1 MEPVA
6 VYKCLCD
13 VQRLRILNLLQDGP
27 LCVCHLMSLLDETQV
42 KISKQLLY
50 MKRLGLLEV
59 ERQAQWRI
67 YRIKE
72 PRNPLLEQNLKCL
85 QDLKTEDFP
94 FTEDLK
100 AKQKM
105 FAGRERTPTAK
116 ICCLTKEP
124 S

>member
-1 MEPVA
+1 MEAVS

-27 LCVCHLMSLLDETQV
+27 LCVCHLMNILDESQV

-67 YRIKE
+67 YRLKD
-72 PRNPLLEQNLKCL
+72 PRSPLLEQNLKCL

-94 FTEDLK
+94 FAEDRR
-100 AKQKM
+100 AKQAILSSDEPTPASKVCC
-105 FAGRERTPTAK
+105 AGTTSP
-116 ICCLTKEP
+116 
-124 S
+124 

>member
-1 MEPVA
+1 MEAVS

-27 LCVCHLMSLLDETQV
+27 LCVCHLMTILDESQV

-59 ERQAQWRI
+59 ERRAQWRI

-72 PRNPLLEQNLKCL
+72 PRNLLLDKNLKCL
-85 QDLKTEDFP
+85 QDLKTENFP
-94 FTEDLK
+94 FTEDLE
-100 AKQKM
+100 AKRKILSNQ
-105 FAGRERTPTAK
+105 ERTPLA
-116 ICCLTKEP
+116 IVCCADT
-124 S
+124 

>member
-1 MEPVA
+1 MEAVS

-27 LCVCHLMSLLDETQV
+27 LCVCHLMEILDESQV

-67 YRIKE
+67 YRLKD
-72 PRNPLLEQNLKCL
+72 PRSPLLEQNLKCL
-85 QDLKTEDFP
+85 QDLKTDEFP
-94 FTEDLK
+94 FKKDLR
-100 AKQKM
+100 AKS
-105 FAGRERTPTAK
+105 RTLSA
-116 ICCLTKEP
+116 CKEP
-124 S
+124 SLTVACCPNT